1 MSGRALGQRLHKTG
15 ALFIVLV
22 AYVIAVGGAWL
33 VAQAFGFHRPVWA
46 LGLGYGAATLII
58 YGWSCLLDNAS
69 MFDPWWSVLPAAA
82 AVWLSCGA
90 TAGVPTLRII
100 LVLVTVWVW
109 AVRLTLNWI
118 RGWAG
123 LHHED
128 WRYLDLYTKGPKY
141 LMSLSAVRFFPTFIV
156 FLVSVPMVP
165 ALVWGHNRVSAL
177 DWIALAL
184 GLSAAAMQLIADE
197 QMRAFR
203 RQKQSGAVM
212 DRGLWRYSRHPNYF
226 GEVLLWWSI
235 WLFALSADPAW
246 WWTVVGP
253 IAVTVMMLAASIP
266 MLDERSRARR
276 PEFEAYAKTTS
287 AFVPWPPKKLSAG
300 NRPREA

>member
-1 MSGRALGQRLHKTG
+1 
-15 ALFIVLV
+15 
-22 AYVIAVGGAWL
+22 
-33 VAQAFGFHRPVWA
+33 
-46 LGLGYGAATLII
+46 
-58 YGWSCLLDNAS
+58 

-226 GEVLLWWSI
+226 FQWLAWVGCCLVALPSPLGWTTVASPLLM
-235 WLFALSADPAW
+235 LFLLLRVTGLPATEEQAL
-246 WWTVVGP
+246 
-253 IAVTVMMLAASIP
+253 AS
-266 MLDERSRARR
+266 RG
-276 PEFEAYAKTTS
+276 EAYRRYQKTTR
-287 AFVPWPPKKLSAG
+287 AFVPW
-300 NRPREA
+300 RPRRT

>member
-109 AVRLTLNWI
+109 AVRLTL
-118 RGWAG
+118 
-123 LHHED
+123 
-128 WRYLDLYTKGPKY
+128 DLYTKGPKY
-141 LMSLSAVRFFPTFIV
+141 LMSLSAVHFFPTFIV